1 MYFFFI
7 IELVNSRPTDCHCI
21 MEQGY
26 NTSGR
31 YFIYPHDNGVPQDP
45 VYVWCDMDTD
55 GGGWTV
61 SNIIDLD
68 LDLNLDLD
76 LDLVCTILV
85 MPFIIFAR
93 TV

>member
-1 MYFFFI
+1 MK
-7 IELVNSRPTDCHCI
+7 
-21 MEQGY
+21 QGY

-31 YFIYPHDNGVPQDP
+31 YFIYPHDNGVPQDA

-68 LDLNLDLD
+68 LDL
-76 LDLVCTILV
+76 VCTILS

>member
-1 MYFFFI
+1 MCIFLI
-7 IELVNSRPTDCHCI
+7 IELVNSKPTDHADCHDI
-21 MEQGY
+21 MKQGY

-31 YFIYPHDNGVPQDP
+31 YFIYPNDNGVPLDP

-68 LDLNLDLD
+68 LDL
-76 LDLVCTILV
+76 DLVCTILV

>member
-1 MYFFFI
+1 MLRNLDTITICVFFFI
-7 IELVNSRPTDCHCI
+7 IEPTDCHDI
-21 MEQGY
+21 MKKGY

-31 YFIYPHDNGVPQDP
+31 YFIYPNDNGVPLNP

-68 LDLNLDLD
+68 LDL
-76 LDLVCTILV
+76 VCTILV